1 MSHRY
6 WHGGQCA
13 AAILNLWAYR
23 RKFPQGK
30 RPLEDLEPIIGT
42 LERLDPDRPAIRY
55 FDDVLLERSETKE
68 PDDGQTWLNLAVELD
83 YSARILIHDCLA
95 RAAQTAVDK
104 AKEWIEL
111 AESAGVDHGIEILL
125 IRALGEE
132 SDPLNARRK
141 RIEERIKHLE
151 AFREMA
157 AVAESDLRAQLEQI
171 GPPKRES

>member
-1 MSHRY
+1 
-6 WHGGQCA
+6 
-13 AAILNLWAYR
+13 
-23 RKFPQGK
+23 
-30 RPLEDLEPIIGT
+30 
-42 LERLDPDRPAIRY
+42 LDPDRPAIRY